1 MGLTSEEH
9 TVQCRIHLNV
19 RGMKLQQNIKVIQMI
34 QHFINWGQSNLD
46 LLHIPLLLT
55 LLYTLHLPLI
65 PLLLHLHLR
74 QLFPLYYTGYHL
86 MSPPPTTVPLKIK
99 NFINSKKITNNITN
113 NKTSIVFDLSKTS
126 TTTRKPK
133 INDNHTKILT
143 ITDQLSSLSKTVE
156 MLISANNNTKNGIL
170 CGYYH

>member
-1 MGLTSEEH
+1 M
-9 TVQCRIHLNV
+9 
-19 RGMKLQQNIKVIQMI
+19 
-34 QHFINWGQSNLD
+34 
-46 LLHIPLLLT
+46 
-55 LLYTLHLPLI
+55 
-65 PLLLHLHLR
+65 
-74 QLFPLYYTGYHL
+74 
-86 MSPPPTTVPLKIK
+86 K